1 MNPIKILMADDERD
15 ILDIMAKKIAQ
26 EGYAVTIARDGQEAL
41 EKIISELPDVVVLDL
56 SMPRMD
62 GFGVLK
68 NLREHPPCAK
78 WIPVIIVSG
87 QGELQDVHRGLS
99 LEADHYLV
107 KPCSVR
113 DILKAIDLMVSLI
126 PLRKSTDELGKKE
139 S

>member
-1 MNPIKILMADDERD
+1 MKAIKVLLADDERD

-26 EGYAVTIARDGQEAL
+26 EGFVVITARDGQEAW
-41 EKIISELPDVVVLDL
+41 EKITSELPDVVVLDL
-56 SMPRMD
+56 SMPRLD
-62 GFGVLK
+62 GFSVLK
-68 NLREHPPCAK
+68 NLRKHPPVDK

-87 QGELQDVHRGLS
+87 QGELQDVHKGLS

-107 KPCSVR
+107 KPCAAR
-113 DILKAIDLMVSLI
+113 DIIKAIELMVALI